1 MSSQTPVTGFGSIP
15 VPERQA
21 KPRTRGTTM
30 MIDWGMGLARQRDT
44 LESAGPYVDVAKV
57 AATIPRVMPRD
68 VLVRKVALYREHGV
82 VPSIG
87 GLFVELTW
95 KQRTYARLLD
105 EARELGFG
113 AVEVSDNLLDFPPAE
128 KAAAIRQC
136 VDAGLAAYGEV
147 GRKEGALDDARFLA
161 DVDTCLQAGA
171 SAVFLEAHE
180 LFGHGEVR
188 SALIAQIARR
198 FPAERIV
205 YELPVTILPG
215 VHREYK
221 HRITAWLVRELG
233 TEVNLANVE
242 WDELYVTEIVRR
254 GMAGDTSHPQGAYR
268 LAGFEAGEP

>member
-1 MSSQTPVTGFGSIP
+1 MNRVTETGFGSIP
-15 VPERQA
+15 VPERQS
-21 KPRTRGTTM
+21 KPRTRGLTM

-68 VLVRKVALYREHGV
+68 VLSAKLALYREHQV
-82 VPSIG
+82 SPSIG
-87 GLFVELTW
+87 GLFVELAW
-95 KQRTYARLLD
+95 KQGTYARLLE
-105 EARELGFG
+105 EAQALGFA
-113 AVEVSDNLLDFPPAE
+113 AVEVSDNLIAFPPGE
-128 KAAAIRQC
+128 KARAIRQC
-136 VDAGLAAYGEV
+136 ADAGLVAYGEV
-147 GRKEGALDDARFLA
+147 GRKEGVLDDAQVLA
-161 DVDTCLQAGA
+161 DIDACLQAGA
-171 SAVFLEAHE
+171 AAVFVEAHE

-188 SALIAQIARR
+188 SALIAAIAAR
-198 FPAERIV
+198 FPPERIQ

-242 WDELYVTEIVRR
+242 WDELYVTEMVRR

-268 LAGFEAGEP
+268 LAGFEPGEP